1 MERLYTYLMKFIQ
14 KAHQKVM
21 KTGRFKLNFTKLI
34 QFGTTVYTFT
44 FLSVIDIA
52 GAMPIPMPTAV
63 NYAQSLPPSGFS
75 PYPASKISPL
85 DGIWKLQWRMNGKS
99 FDGLL
104 TLMGNSGTMTV
115 NVRYSNGQNDVVQ
128 QRMVV
133 QSSGDQFILSG
144 QDPVYAGTN
153 MPIVSYIADTFL
165 IEQAANLEGWRARS
179 CDSTERCSRVT
190 MQYVDPAYPASVPN
204 RTPAEMPTKWDSL

>member
-1 MERLYTYLMKFIQ
+1 ME
-14 KAHQKVM
+14 
-21 KTGRFKLNFTKLI
+21 TGRFKLNFTRLI
-34 QFGTTVYTFT
+34 RFGTTVCTST
-44 FLSVIDIA
+44 FLSVIGIKA
-52 GAMPIPMPTAV
+52 AMPIAIPTAV

-75 PYPASKISPL
+75 AYPASKISPL

-104 TLMGNSGTMTV
+104 TLTGNSGTMTV

-128 QRMVV
+128 QKMVV

-144 QDPVYAGTN
+144 QNPVYAGTN
-153 MPIVSYIADTFL
+153 MPIVSYITDTFL
-165 IEQAANLEGWRARS
+165 IEQASNLEGWRAKS

-190 MQYVDPAYPASVPN
+190 MRYVDPAYPVSVPN
-204 RTPAEMPTKWDSL
+204 LVPTEIPAKGNSL

>member
-1 MERLYTYLMKFIQ
+1 MKFIQ

-34 QFGTTVYTFT
+34 RFSTTIYTFT

-52 GAMPIPMPTAV
+52 GAITIPMPTAV
-63 NYAQSLPPSGFS
+63 NYAQSLPSSGFS
-75 PYPASKISPL
+75 TYPASTISPL

-104 TLMGNSGTMTV
+104 NLTGNSGTMTV

-144 QDPVYAGTN
+144 QNPVYAGTN
-153 MPIVSYIADTFL
+153 MPIVSYITDTFL
-165 IEQAANLEGWRARS
+165 IEQADNLEGWKAKS
-179 CDSTERCSRVT
+179 CDSTERCSQVT
-190 MQYVDPAYPASVPN
+190 IQYINPVYPASVPN
-204 RTPAEMPTKWDSL
+204 RAPSEMPTKGNSL

>member
-1 MERLYTYLMKFIQ
+1 MKFIQ
-14 KAHQKVM
+14 KVHQKVM
-21 KTGRFKLNFTKLI
+21 KTGRFKLNFTRLI
-34 QFGTTVYTFT
+34 GFVTTVCMST
-44 FLSVIDIA
+44 FLPVIGIA
-52 GAMPIPMPTAV
+52 AVMPIAL
-63 NYAQSLPPSGFS
+63 AQSLPPSGFS
-75 PYPASKISPL
+75 AYPASTISPL
-85 DGIWKLQWRMNGKS
+85 DGIWKFQWRMNGKS

-104 TLMGNSGTMTV
+104 TLTGNSGTMTV

-144 QDPVYAGTN
+144 QNPVYAGTN
-153 MPIVSYIADTFL
+153 MPIASYIPDTFL
-165 IEQAANLEGWRARS
+165 IEQAGNLEGWRAKS

-190 MQYVDPAYPASVPN
+190 IRYVDPAYPASVPN

>member
-1 MERLYTYLMKFIQ
+1 MKLIQ
-14 KAHQKVM
+14 KAHQKIM

-34 QFGTTVYTFT
+34 RFSTTICAST

-52 GAMPIPMPTAV
+52 GAIAIPMPTAV

-75 PYPASKISPL
+75 TYPASTISPL
-85 DGIWKLQWRMNGKS
+85 NGIWKLQWRMNGKS

-104 TLMGNSGTMTV
+104 TLTGNSGTMTV

-133 QSSGDQFILSG
+133 HSSDDQFILSG
-144 QDPVYAGTN
+144 QNPVYAGTN
-153 MPIVSYIADTFL
+153 MPIVSYIPDTFL
-165 IEQAANLEGWRARS
+165 IEQSGNLEGWRAKS
-179 CDSTERCSRVT
+179 CDSTERCSQVT

-204 RTPAEMPTKWDSL
+204 QAPAEMPTKRDSL